1 MSLSSISVIV
11 PVFNVGKYLPCCIE
25 SVLNQS
31 FPAFE
36 LILIDDGSTD
46 GCSGLCDS
54 YAREDSR
61 IRVFHKK
68 NGGVS
73 SARNVGLDNARGE
86 WVFFLD
92 SDDLLPDRAL
102 EMLISCVDRDVDMVY
117 GGIRK
122 FAETDESVE
131 TINVTKEGE
140 ISIEDALD
148 AFIAPE
154 QRRGDWQRYLGNR
167 LYRLSTINKFPLR
180 FFTDIHY
187 KEDGLFVVQYLC
199 RCENKVFCIPDVV
212 YLYRQTAGGAMG
224 SLAKKYNERLLT
236 NVDSHGF
243 IYQELKKRGVSKDLL
258 QRELNEIF
266 GNYDWISRVMK
277 RSGAFNTKNKR
288 HLLKRVIKNA
298 GLVRTFY
305 HLVVLRYGRKIKRKF
320 L

>member
-1 MSLSSISVIV
+1 MSLLSISVIV

-31 FPAFE
+31 FQAFE

-46 GCSGLCDS
+46 GCSGVCDS
-54 YAREDSR
+54 YARKDR
-61 IRVFHKK
+61 RVRVFHKE

-73 SARNVGLDNARGE
+73 SARNIGLDNACGE

-92 SDDLLPDRAL
+92 SDDLLPNRAL
-102 EMLISCVDRDVDMVY
+102 EILAARIAGDVDMVY
-117 GGIRK
+117 GAIRK
-122 FAETDESVE
+122 FDENGDSVE
-131 TINVTKEGE
+131 TINVIQEGE
-140 ISIEDALD
+140 ISVEETLD
-148 AFIAPE
+148 AFIVPNH
-154 QRRGDWQRYLGNR
+154 RSGDWHRYLFNR
-167 LYRLSTINKFPLR
+167 IYRMSTINKFSLR

-187 KEDGLFVVQYLC
+187 KEDGLFVAQYLC
-199 RCENKVFCIPDVV
+199 RCENKVVCIPDIV

-236 NVDSHGF
+236 NVDSHGI
-243 IYQELKKRGVSKDLL
+243 IYRELKKRGVNKDLL

-266 GNYDWISRVMK
+266 GNFDWICRVMK
-277 RSGAFNTKNKR
+277 RSGAYNSKNKSL
-288 HLLKRVIKNA
+288 LLKRVIKNA
-298 GLVRTFY
+298 GPVSTFY